1 MNTYKNDDRK
11 NKGIQERYGHLLDK
25 YINAGDFPG
34 TALSREQEEYIKDVE
49 NGRYGH
55 LLDNVTD
62 PVQKFYDRMMKL
74 CDMTL
79 ENRKRKAEEEE
90 RYEQYVRE
98 RIKNAIEKEKLHND
112 RMRSFADGVIERKKA
127 KTEAEAAQ
135 REKEER
141 EKRERQEYINGIQ
154 NLIDT
159 VDKTKEIS
167 ARADG
172 IMLRRKKQEE
182 EHKRQMAWFDS
193 QKRG

>member
-1 MNTYKNDDRK
+1 MNTYKNNDTK
-11 NKGIQERYGHLLDK
+11 ALQERYGHFLDR
-25 YINAGDFPG
+25 YIYAGDIPDRK
-34 TALSREQEEYIKDVE
+34 TEEYIRDVE

-62 PVQKFYDRMMKL
+62 PSQKIYDTMMRL
-74 CDMTL
+74 YDMSL
-79 ENRKRKAEEEE
+79 ENKKRRAEEKE
-90 RYEQYVRE
+90 RYEQYARE
-98 RIKNAIEKEKLHND
+98 HIKNAIVKEKLHND

-127 KTEAEAAQ
+127 KLEAEAAE

-159 VDKTKEIS
+159 VDKTREIS
-167 ARADG
+167 ARGDE